1 MRTIILAGVLVA
13 ACAWAQQP
21 AYLNPSLPID
31 QRADDLIGRMTL
43 EEKASQLVNQS
54 REIPRLNVPKYD
66 WWSEALHGVAFGIAT
81 VFPEPIGLAASFDTP
96 LIHDMAIVI
105 GTEARAKHN
114 MAVRA
119 GRRSIMEGLDFWSPN
134 LNIFRDP
141 RWGRGQETYGED
153 PYLTGRMGV
162 AYVTGMQGDEPKYLR
177 VISTPK
183 HYAVHSGPEPARH
196 TIDVKVSKH
205 DEEDTYLPGFRAAVV
220 EGKAWSVMC
229 VYNSVNGQPGC
240 ANDFLL
246 KDQLRDKWKFD
257 GYVVSD
263 CGAVTDILS
272 GHRYVKT
279 AAESAAVAV
288 KAGMDNECIDF
299 FAPVKDNS
307 DYVKYIDAVKQ
318 GLLTEKEID
327 VTVKRLIMARM
338 ALGMFD
344 PPEMVKYAQT
354 PDSENDSEPH
364 RQLALKAARETM
376 TLLKNDGTLPLKASV
391 KKIAVVGPLAD
402 QIRPLEGN
410 YNGTPSR
417 ATTVLDGIR
426 KQFANAQVTFEPG
439 ANFLRPQVPVPPEAF
454 TTDDGKPGLKVEFF
468 KSGKIEGT
476 PDLTRTDEDLNM
488 DFTHPGM
495 PAGFTTAAARWTGW
509 VTAPESGTWEIT
521 LNGARNHMYLDGK
534 MVIDGSDSE
543 WPQRK
548 TITLTLKK
556 GEKHAIKVDEAW
568 PMGLFHTLTW
578 RQQIPDALQRAVA
591 AAKKADVT
599 IAVVGITSD
608 LEGEEMKVDLPGFK
622 GGDRT
627 SLELPQEEEDLI
639 KAVHATKK
647 PLVVTLM
654 SGSALSVNW
663 AAENANSILQAWY
676 SGEEGG
682 AAVAETLAGV
692 NNPAGRLPVTFYKSV
707 DQLPDFTDYSM
718 ANRTYRYFTGN
729 PLYPFGFG
737 LSYSKFEYGRVK
749 LSTASLK
756 AGDPLILEADV
767 KNTSGPAGDEVVQV
781 YLSFPKLPGAPLRAL
796 RAFQRVHVGAGE
808 TQHVKFA
815 LEPRDLSM
823 VNETGDRLVAAGAY
837 KISVGGGQPGTSAPV
852 ATTDFTITGEEKLPE

>member
-162 AYVTGMQGDEPKYLR
+162 AYVTGMQGDDLKYLR

-439 ANFLRPQVPVPPEAF
+439 TNFLRPQVPVPPEAF

-468 KSGKIEGT
+468 KSGKIEGA

>member
-439 ANFLRPQVPVPPEAF
+439 TNFLRPQVPVPPEAF

-468 KSGKIEGT
+468 KSGKIEGA